1 MPPLATMSPARFR
14 LRELL
19 EEARLGQTELA
30 KSADVSFAT
39 VHRLYMNETGQV
51 SLETL
56 DKIALALSGA
66 LGRTIEPGELIERE
80 GKRRGK
86 GR

>member
-1 MPPLATMSPARFR
+1 MLETLHDMTARFR

-19 EEARLGQTELA
+19 EERGISQSDLA
-30 KSADVSFAT
+30 KLADVSFAT
-39 VHRLYMNETGQV
+39 VNRLCTNATGQV

-56 DKIALALSGA
+56 DKIAAAIGV
-66 LGRTIEPGELIERE
+66 EPGELIVRVPDKK
-80 GKRRGK
+80 KRG